1 MEILHTNQNHQ
12 AMLLIKTAMAT
23 AVLVLPR
30 INLTTTAVAT
40 KTTTKKRSR
49 RCQICAA
56 IDQQRGIGERR
67 GRHHEGP
74 VATVNYR
81 HDIPMIQTSDM
92 FGIVST
98 INEC

>member
-40 KTTTKKRSR
+40 KTTTKK
-49 RCQICAA
+49 CA
-56 IDQQRGIGERR
+56 DVVGSLQQLTNNVGLEKGVEETMKDLLQRLR
-67 GRHHEGP
+67 
-74 VATVNYR
+74 T
-81 HDIPMIQTSDM
+81 DTTFQ
-92 FGIVST
+92 
-98 INEC
+98 